1 MAGASS
7 FFNGR
12 LLPPI
17 GKRRRTRVKDHGIGG
32 DPYKDVDE
40 GIAEEVRIF
49 NDVLGFKTF
58 SSCEGHLVN
67 DTCAAFIVSYI
78 DDRGQL
84 EKIKEAIG
92 KGDMLPISH
101 HETRVE
107 AVDARVRGRGY
118 VKRVKVSYLR
128 EYPDSRLF
136 LRALVRKIVGCMG
149 SFTVKVIPN
158 DTTIEQTEWDKIRR
172 RRFIDVINMLRKVDL
187 RNKDLSR
194 GNPQPRVAGTRS
206 EM

>member
-1 MAGASS
+1 MIGLAGASS
-7 FFNGR
+7 FFKGR
-12 LLPPI
+12 SLPPI
-17 GKRRRTRVKDHGIGG
+17 GKRRRTRGKDHGIDG

-49 NDVLGFKTF
+49 NDVLGLRTF

-67 DTCAAFIVSYI
+67 DTCAALIVSYI

-92 KGDMLPISH
+92 KGDMLPVSH
-101 HETRVE
+101 HKTRVE
-107 AVDARVRGRGY
+107 AIEASVRGRGC
-118 VKRVKVSYLR
+118 VEPERVSYR
-128 EYPDSRLF
+128 KEYPDSHLF
-136 LRALVRKIVGCMG
+136 LRALVRKITGYLG

-158 DTTIEQTEWDKIRR
+158 DATIEQSEWDRIRR
-172 RRFIDVINMLRKVDL
+172 RRFIDVINMLHKADL

-194 GNPQPRVAGTRS
+194 GYPQP
-206 EM
+206 

>member
-1 MAGASS
+1 VIGMAGASS

-12 LLPPI
+12 PLPPI
-17 GKRRRTRVKDHGIGG
+17 GKRRRTRAKDHGIDG

-49 NDVLGFKTF
+49 NDVLGLKTF

-78 DDRGQL
+78 DNRGQL
-84 EKIKEAIG
+84 EKIKEAI
-92 KGDMLPISH
+92 
-101 HETRVE
+101 E
-107 AVDARVRGRGY
+107 RGY
-118 VKRVKVSYLR
+118 VKPEKVSYRR

-136 LRALVRKIVGCMG
+136 LRALVRKIARARRYIG
-149 SFTVKVIPN
+149 SLTVKVIPN

-187 RNKDLSR
+187 RNKDLSC
-194 GNPQPRVAGTRS
+194 GYPQPRVAGTRS